1 MFNIKTMTI
10 KNFLVINFTG
20 KNDCLAIKFNDNFF
34 IEKFQDKVNNSDNLL
49 ENILNFLKKKDIK
62 IDKNFSV
69 LVNQGPG
76 SYTSLRVSIAVAKG
90 IQLAKEIKIFGF
102 KNDQI
107 SVFNLKNIEILIKS
121 KSLENKLIKPFY
133 GLN

>member
-1 MFNIKTMTI
+1 M
-10 KNFLVINFTG
+10 
-20 KNDCLAIKFNDNFF
+20 AIKFNDNFF

-102 KNDQI
+102 RNDQI
-107 SVFNLKNIEILIKS
+107 SVFNLENIELLIKS